1 MGTILDYARVEF
13 RSFAELPFSAVD
25 SLILSELAYIRM
37 PRVVPAF
44 AAHAGGSAPSDDI
57 AGRDATPSDRGERG
71 ASERGTGIMPGV
83 PITALLRAEDYPDMF
98 VTGSKDVNDYR
109 RQLLVAVAESPRW
122 RNLRVGGYS
131 ERTDTDSET
140 QFAAMTFDLSDCAG
154 SRDEDDPM
162 LYVAFRGTDG
172 TLVGWKEDFNMAVRC
187 PVPSQ
192 IAAADYLAA
201 LAGGADEGAR
211 SRLMV
216 GGHSKGGNLAVYS
229 ALMLARDDEA
239 AFGRIERVFTHDGP
253 GLPSELMQG
262 ETFAAVRRLI
272 DSTVPESSV
281 IGMLLETTDDYT
293 VVAADAVGIMQHMG
307 RNWRVTD
314 DGGFDTVPELN
325 ASARFLDQTIDI
337 WLDRFSK
344 EQRERAIDQI
354 YGIFAAAGYETFAEL
369 AAHWSEA
376 LPKIA
381 KAARRTDPSTRALLA
396 DVVKA
401 FPATAVRS
409 LGERVG
415 DGVKTQQ
422 SDAAQ
427 VNGD

>member
-13 RSFAELPFSAVD
+13 RTFAELPFSAVD

-37 PRVVPAF
+37 PHVVPRF
-44 AAHAGGSAPSDDI
+44 AVQAPQ
-57 AGRDATPSDRGERG
+57 TPV
-71 ASERGTGIMPGV
+71 ASNV
-83 PITALLRAEDYPDMF
+83 PVTALLRAEDYPDMF

-122 RNLRVGGYS
+122 RDLRVGGYV
-131 ERTDTDSET
+131 ERTDADSET
-140 QFAAMTFDLSDCAG
+140 QFAAMTFDLSACVG
-154 SRDEDDPM
+154 FRDSDAPM

-201 LAGGADEGAR
+201 LAGGADAR

-229 ALMLARDDEA
+229 ALMLAHDSPD

-253 GLPSELMQG
+253 GLPAQLMQD

-307 RNWRVTD
+307 RSWRVAD

-325 ASARFLDQTIDI
+325 ASARFLDQTIDT

-369 AAHWSEA
+369 AAHWSES

-381 KAARRTDPSTRALLA
+381 RAAKRTDPSTRALLA

-415 DGVKTQQ
+415 DNVKPQR
-422 SDAAQ
+422 SDGPL
-427 VNGD
+427 VNGN